1 MFYDVF
7 VKLCLKI
14 GKSPTAVGRELN
26 ISSGTVSNWKQGGNP
41 SPAVLRKI
49 ADYFNVPVETLLEES
64 RPSEPQ
70 YPSNVYSVRTKKIP
84 LLGEIACGEPIY
96 TNEEHDIFLEADSSI
111 HADFALIARGD
122 SMIGAGIFDGYTVL
136 CREQPLVNN
145 GEIAVVII
153 DNEATLK
160 RLYYDRENQIITLY
174 ADNPNYKPLRYVG
187 EELSHVRI
195 IGKAVAFYSEI
206 KYS

>member
-1 MFYDVF
+1 MG
-7 VKLCLKI
+7 L
-14 GKSPTAVGRELN
+14 ST
-26 ISSGTVSNWKQGGNP
+26 GTVPYWKKGGRP
-41 SPAVLRKI
+41 SAPVLSKI
-49 ADYFNVPVETLLEES
+49 ADYFNVPVEALLEES
-64 RPSEPQ
+64 RPSEPRM
-70 YPSNVYSVRTKKIP
+70 PGNVYPIRTKKIP

-96 TNEEHDIFLEADSSI
+96 TNEEHDIFLEADSPI
-111 HADFALIARGD
+111 HADFALKARGD

>member
-26 ISSGTVSNWKQGGNP
+26 ISSGTVSNWKQGGSP

-49 ADYFNVPVETLLEES
+49 ADYFGVSVETLLDGS
-64 RPSEPQ
+64 RPSEPRM
-70 YPSNVYSVRTKKIP
+70 PGNVYPIRTKKIP

-111 HADFALIARGD
+111 HADFALKARGD
-122 SMIGAGIFDGYTVL
+122 SMIGAGIFDGYMVL

-160 RLYYDRENQIITLY
+160 RFFFDRESNIITLY
-174 ADNPNYKPLRYVG
+174 ADNPNYKPIRYVG
-187 EELSHVRI
+187 EEINHVRI
-195 IGKAVAFYSEI
+195 LGKAVAFYAEI
-206 KYS
+206 K

>member
-1 MFYDVF
+1 MFFDIYNR
-7 VKLCLKI
+7 LCIREK
-14 GKSPTAVGRELN
+14 KSANAVAKELD
-26 ISSGTVSNWKQGGNP
+26 ISSGTVSNWKKGGTP
-41 SPAVLRKI
+41 SAVLLNRI

-64 RPSEPQ
+64 RPPEPQ
-70 YPSNVYSVRTKKIP
+70 YPSNIYPVRTKKIP

-111 HADFALIARGD
+111 HADFALKARGD

>member
-1 MFYDVF
+1 MFYD
-7 VKLCLKI
+7 KYLSLCTSA
-14 GKSPTAVGRELN
+14 GKSPSSVASELG
-26 ISSGTVSNWKQGGNP
+26 IATGTVSNWKQGGLP
-41 SPAVLRKI
+41 RIAQIQKI
-49 ADYFNVPVETLLEES
+49 AEYFNVPAES
-64 RPSEPQ
+64 LFEMRRSVPPQ
-70 YPSNVYSVRTKKIP
+70 PRYPSNTYEVRTKKIP

-111 HADFALIARGD
+111 HADFALKARGD

-160 RLYYDRENQIITLY
+160 RFFFDRESNIITLY
-174 ADNPNYKPLRYVG
+174 ADNPNYKPIRYVG
-187 EELSHVRI
+187 EEINHVRI
-195 IGKAVAFYSEI
+195 LGKAVAFYAEI
-206 KYS
+206 K

>member
-1 MFYDVF
+1 MFYDVYL
-7 VKLCLKI
+7 KLCTNI
-14 GKSPTAVGRELN
+14 GKSPTAVGRELG
-26 ISSGTVSNWKQGGNP
+26 IVSGTISKWKQGGSP

-49 ADYFNVPVETLLEES
+49 ADYFGVSVETLLDSS
-64 RPSEPQ
+64 RPSEPRM
-70 YPSNVYSVRTKKIP
+70 PGNVYPIRTKKIP

-111 HADFALIARGD
+111 HADFALKARGD
-122 SMIGAGIFDGYTVL
+122 SMIGAGIFDGYMVL

-160 RLYYDRENQIITLY
+160 RFFFDRESNIITLY
-174 ADNPNYKPLRYVG
+174 ADNPNYKPIRYVG
-187 EELSHVRI
+187 EEINHVRI
-195 IGKAVAFYSEI
+195 LGKAVAFYAEI
-206 KYS
+206 K